1 MDFNTNVG
9 KRISAFRRSLHH
21 TDGAS
26 RIIFLYTLFLSFSF
40 LVAALLS
47 VLINDERDF
56 FPNLIAIFKSPSPLV
71 TDYFAIASLGSTFF
85 NAALCGL
92 LANAVILFSR
102 VKANATVFAA
112 YLLVVAHCFYGLNLF
127 NMCAPILGVLLYS
140 LIRRMPFSENVH
152 IALFATALG
161 PFVSELA
168 LRYPLTHALN
178 DGFTVSGVILSLL
191 FGIASGFLVPALIPE
206 TSKMHHG
213 YNMYKAGLAIGL
225 FGIFAFA
232 LFYKVLGIDAP
243 YPPTS
248 DNPEYYSMPYK
259 YASFVNTY
267 LIILFALTLIAG
279 FILNRFSFDGYRDL
293 LKSTG
298 YGIDFV
304 DKFGMPLCLVNFAV
318 YGSLFLGFINLVTF
332 LPSFIPALP
341 TGAGF
346 TGATIGVV
354 FAALTF
360 SADGQQPRTVFPIVV
375 GYSLLFALVSGI
387 SLMFS
392 MPIPWTLATQVYIN
406 GLAFA
411 TGLCP
416 FAGKFGFKYGVIA
429 GFLSAVIC
437 ASTSAM
443 HGGFVLY
450 NGGFT
455 AGLTAL
461 ILVPVLDFYNIKPKY
476 SDDN

>member
-1 MDFNTNVG
+1 MDFNAKVG

-21 TDGAS
+21 TDGAN

-40 LVAALLS
+40 LAAAL
-47 VLINDERDF
+47 VAVFITDERDF
-56 FPNLIAIFKSPSPLV
+56 FKNLITIFKSPSLLV
-71 TDYFAIASLGSTFF
+71 TDYFAIGGLGSTFF
-85 NAALCGL
+85 NAALCGF
-92 LANAVILFSR
+92 LANAVILLSR

-140 LIRRMPFSENVH
+140 IVRRIPFSENVH
-152 IALFATALG
+152 IALFSTALG

-168 LRYPLTHALN
+168 LRYPLTHTEHS
-178 DGFTVSGVILSLL
+178 GFTVAGVIASLL

-206 TSKMHHG
+206 TSKMHRG

-232 LFYKVLGIDAP
+232 LMYETLGIAP
-243 YPPTS
+243 PHPPVA

-259 YASFVNTY
+259 HAIFVNIY
-267 LIILFALTLIAG
+267 LIAIFAITLFAG
-279 FILNRFSFDGYRDL
+279 FVLNKFSFDGYREL

-298 YGIDFV
+298 YGVDFV

-332 LPSFIPALP
+332 LPTFIPALP
-341 TGAGF
+341 EGAGF
-346 TGATIGVV
+346 TGATLGVV

-360 SADGQQPRTVFPIVV
+360 SADGQQPRTVFPIAV
-375 GYSLLFALVSGI
+375 GYTLLFALVSGI
-387 SLMFS
+387 SLLFS

-416 FAGKFGFKYGVIA
+416 FSGKFGFKYGVIA

-461 ILVPVLDFYNIKPKY
+461 ILVPILEFYNVKPKY

>member
-1 MDFNTNVG
+1 MDFNTKVG
-9 KRISAFRRSLHH
+9 KRLSAFRCSLHH
-21 TDGAS
+21 TDGAN
-26 RIIFLYTLFLSFSF
+26 RIIYLYTLFLSFSF
-40 LVAALLS
+40 LVAALIA
-47 VLINDERDF
+47 VPITDERDLF
-56 FPNLIAIFKSPSPLV
+56 GNLISIFKSPSPLV
-71 TDYFAIASLGSTFF
+71 TDYFAIGSLASTFF
-85 NAALCGL
+85 NTALCGF
-92 LANAVILFSR
+92 LANIVILLSR

-127 NMCAPILGVLLYS
+127 NMCAPILGVFLYS
-140 LIRRMPFSENVH
+140 LVRRIPFSENVH
-152 IALFATALG
+152 LALFSTALG
-161 PFVSELA
+161 PFVSEIA
-168 LRYPLTHALN
+168 LRYPLTHVN
-178 DGFTVSGVILSLL
+178 FSGFTPSGVIFSLL
-191 FGIASGFLVPALIPE
+191 FGIASGFLVPALIPG
-206 TSKMHHG
+206 TSKMHRG

-232 LFYKVLGIDAP
+232 FMYETLGIAP
-243 YPPTS
+243 PMPPIAN
-248 DNPEYYSMPYK
+248 NPEYYAMPYK
-259 YASFVNTY
+259 HAVFVNVY
-267 LIILFALTLIAG
+267 LIVIFTITLLLG
-279 FILNRFSFDGYRDL
+279 FVLNRFSFDGYREL

-298 YGIDFV
+298 YGVDFV
-304 DKFGMPLCLVNFAV
+304 DKFGMPLCLVNFAL
-318 YGSLFLGFINLVTF
+318 YGALFLGFINLVTF
-332 LPSFIPALP
+332 LPELISILP
-341 TGAGF
+341 EGAGF

-360 SADGQQPRTVFPIVV
+360 SADGQQPRTVFPIIV
-375 GYSLLFALVSGI
+375 GYSLLFVLVSGI
-387 SLMFS
+387 SIAFS
-392 MPIPWTLATQVYIN
+392 FDIPWTLATQSYIN

-416 FAGKFGFKYGVIA
+416 FSGKFGFKYGVIA

-461 ILVPVLDFYNIKPKY
+461 ILVPVLEFYNIKPKY

>member
-1 MDFNTNVG
+1 
-9 KRISAFRRSLHH
+9 
-21 TDGAS
+21 
-26 RIIFLYTLFLSFSF
+26 
-40 LVAALLS
+40 
-47 VLINDERDF
+47 
-56 FPNLIAIFKSPSPLV
+56 
-71 TDYFAIASLGSTFF
+71 
-85 NAALCGL
+85 
-92 LANAVILFSR
+92 
-102 VKANATVFAA
+102 
-112 YLLVVAHCFYGLNLF
+112 
-127 NMCAPILGVLLYS
+127 
-140 LIRRMPFSENVH
+140 MPFSENVH
-152 IALFATALG
+152 IALFSTALG

-168 LRYPLTHALN
+168 LRYPLTHTHS

-232 LFYKVLGIDAP
+232 LFYKTLGIDAP
-243 YPPTS
+243 CPPTA

-259 YASFVNTY
+259 HVVFVNVY

-279 FILNRFSFDGYRDL
+279 FILNRFSFDGYREL

-298 YGIDFV
+298 YGVDFV

-332 LPSFIPALP
+332 LPSFIPLLP
-341 TGAGF
+341 DGAGF

-360 SADGQQPRTVFPIVV
+360 SADGQQPRTVLPIVV

-392 MPIPWTLATQVYIN
+392 LPIPWTLATQVYIN

-416 FAGKFGFKYGVIA
+416 FSGKYGFKYGVIA